1 MGSTGCTFT
10 TRRRICKTYVNGPIF
25 DDVDG
30 VGGPVRSLGRS
41 GLQPTDH
48 SPDPGPQPIPAVGVF
63 YLLIIILIKIL
74 TYRATLFCFNKVINR
89 AIAVTCGC

>member
-1 MGSTGCTFT
+1 MGSTGCTLT

-48 SPDPGPQPIPAVGVF
+48 SPDPWTTAHPGGGCI
-63 YLLIIILIKIL
+63 LLANYYTNKD
-74 TYRATLFCFNKVINR
+74 FNL
-89 AIAVTCGC
+89 

>member
-1 MGSTGCTFT
+1 MGSTGCTLT

-41 GLQPTDH
+41 GLQPTDQ
-48 SPDPGPQPIPAVGVF
+48 SPVRTAKGGDSWERGGGFFTIVMF
-63 YLLIIILIKIL
+63 
-74 TYRATLFCFNKVINR
+74 
-89 AIAVTCGC
+89 

>member
-1 MGSTGCTFT
+1 MNLSRMCSTGCTLT

-41 GLQPTDH
+41 GLQPTDQ
-48 SPDPGPQPIPAVGVF
+48 SPVRTAKGGDSWERGGGFFTIVMF
-63 YLLIIILIKIL
+63 
-74 TYRATLFCFNKVINR
+74 
-89 AIAVTCGC
+89 